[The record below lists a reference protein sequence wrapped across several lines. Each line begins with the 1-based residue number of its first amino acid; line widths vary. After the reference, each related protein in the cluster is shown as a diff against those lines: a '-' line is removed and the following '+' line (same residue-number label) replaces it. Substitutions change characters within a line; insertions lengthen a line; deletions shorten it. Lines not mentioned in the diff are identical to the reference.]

1 MVDWLTPSLKLHTLI
16 HLGSWLP
23 HHDWLDNPLFNLDPP
38 LLGWP
43 NYPLS
48 TWIKAH
54 LAVIRRHVFRQL
66 IHASLSYWHGFLI
79 LATHFD
85 MKFYLHN
92 ESHGEIGLARAKASP
107 DHFFRIRTKF
117 FGIFWSG
124 GTNFP
129 GILVPRTKIF
139 AGPKFPWLYIPD
151 LAYIRA
157 RGNTEATYEVYVT
170 STDWQVVY
178 VTQTNTREV
187 YVTRTNWISPTR
199 NSKCATVTRTV
210 HQNVYVTSTQ
220 VQTVIRYVKPTPR
233 PTEKPICPYTYPAGY
248 KDGRRSSYW
257 TPLFMSDKDYMKG
270 YFEGF
275 YDYTPYCISSQR
287 LSF

>member
-1 MVDWLTPSLKLHTLI
+1 MCTPSTDPLPPPSYAEVLKKDRRDRVAKRI
-16 HLGSWLP
+16 V
-23 HHDWLDNPLFNLDPP
+23 
-38 LLGWP
+38 
-43 NYPLS
+43 
-48 TWIKAH
+48 ACCVVVVA
-54 LAVIRRHVFRQL
+54 LAVG
-66 IHASLSYWHGFLI
+66 W
-79 LATHFD
+79 
-85 MKFYLHN
+85 
-92 ESHGEIGLARAKASP
+92 
-107 DHFFRIRTKF
+107 
-117 FGIFWSG
+117 
-124 GTNFP
+124 
-129 GILVPRTKIF
+129 
-139 AGPKFPWLYIPD
+139 YIPD

-248 KDGRRSSYW
+248 KDGHRSSYW